1 MTISQVPTSLTIFY
15 IQKSTTN
22 AKISQK
28 MSLKVCGYESVQILK
43 QELIIESFINK
54 GDQVIQMT
62 ELFNILD
69 PECPIKYVSIK

>member
-1 MTISQVPTSLTIFY
+1 MTISKVPTSLTIFY

-28 MSLKVCGYESVQILK
+28 MSLKVCGVQILK
-43 QELIIESFINK
+43 QELLIESFINK
-54 GDQVIQMT
+54 GDLVIEMT
-62 ELFNILD
+62 ELFNID